1 MKVPA
6 GKPQARRK
14 TVPKIILPFV
24 PIVLFFT
31 VISIVRYSH
40 RDISGDTNSPSSFIL
55 SSDDSYVA
63 SDVVTKHAEEE
74 HAGELSDGR
83 LYDRSGESQ
92 SPPPPSETTAMTVE
106 IEKNGRGEDEGT
118 TNNTNGPYKG
128 ATQSSTRRRSKKRPR
143 RRQRR
148 RRETTLVAAKRTETK
163 AEEDDDVRVLAAEV
177 AGGGGCDLS
186 AGEWVGDREGP
197 YYTNV
202 TCDWAIQEHQNCM
215 KFGRPDTGYL
225 KWRWKPDG
233 CELPVFD
240 PDRFLK
246 MVRGKSLA
254 FVGDSVARN
263 HMQSLLCLLSSVARP
278 VDVSTTEDENFK
290 RWEYGEYDFNIT
302 IFWSPYLVRTQRTD
316 PNDVTRP
323 FNLFLDEFDQSWT
336 TQIGGFDYAVISAG
350 HWFSRPTFF
359 YLNGSLVGCQYCPP
373 TPNVTHLPSTFSY
386 RHAFRTAFRAITG
399 TEGFRGV
406 AFLRTFAPSHFE
418 NGRWDRGGDCV
429 RTGPFGRGEKVLDG
443 YNLEYYRIQLEE
455 LRSAQRVGRG
465 KGMRLRLF
473 DTTLP
478 MLLRPDGHPGKF
490 GRPASLNASNVP
502 SDCVHWCLPGP
513 IDSWN
518 DFLYELIRREV

>member
-1 MKVPA
+1 MKLPA
-6 GKPQARRK
+6 GKPQTRRK
-14 TVPKIILPFV
+14 SVPKIILPFV
-24 PIVLFFT
+24 PITLLFT

-40 RDISGDTNSPSSFIL
+40 RDISGDTNPPSSFVL
-55 SSDDSYVA
+55 SSDDNYVA

-74 HAGELSDGR
+74 HAGELPGGR
-83 LYDRSGESQ
+83 PYDRSSESQ
-92 SPPPPSETTAMTVE
+92 SSPPPLETTATTVE
-106 IEKNGRGEDEGT
+106 IDKNGRGEDEGT
-118 TNNTNGPYKG
+118 TNNNNGPYNG
-128 ATQSSTRRRSKKRPR
+128 AIQSSTRRRSKKRPR

-148 RRETTLVAAKRTETK
+148 RRETTLAAKRTEAK
-163 AEEDDDVRVLAAEV
+163 GEEDDDVRVLAAEV

-202 TCDWAIQEHQNCM
+202 TCEWAIQEHQNCM

-278 VDVSTTEDENFK
+278 MDVSTTEDENFK
-290 RWEYGEYDFNIT
+290 RWEYGEYDFNVT

-336 TQIGGFDYAVISAG
+336 TQIGRFDYAVISAG

-359 YLNGSLVGCQYCPP
+359 YLNGSLVGCQYCPA
-373 TPNVTHLPSTFSY
+373 PNATRLPSTFSY

-429 RTGPFGRGEKVLDG
+429 RTRPFGRGEKVLDG

-465 KGMRLRLF
+465 KGMRLRF
-473 DTTLP
+473 
-478 MLLRPDGHPGKF
+478 
-490 GRPASLNASNVP
+490 VEQ
-502 SDCVHWCLPGP
+502 
-513 IDSWN
+513 
-518 DFLYELIRREV
+518 FLV